1 MADDPP
7 KVIEINASD
16 VIGVNYVIE
25 PGTGKL
31 SLEGSSPVAV
41 LTAEEQRWRLEGLLK
56 KVLGALPGLP
66 YLIEVVVEFGPDGT
80 PRVVLRLRQP

>member
-1 MADDPP
+1 MADEPP
-7 KVIEINASD
+7 KVIEINVSD

-31 SLEGSSPVAV
+31 SLEGSSPVLV

-66 YLIEVVVEFGPDGT
+66 YLIEVVVEVGPDGL
-80 PRVVLRLRQP
+80 PRVILRLRQP